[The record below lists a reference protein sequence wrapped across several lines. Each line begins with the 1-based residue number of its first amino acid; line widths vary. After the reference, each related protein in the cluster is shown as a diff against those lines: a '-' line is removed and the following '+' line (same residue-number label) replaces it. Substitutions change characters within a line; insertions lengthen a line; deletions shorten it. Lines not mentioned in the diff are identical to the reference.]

1 MMSTSQYEQ
10 MYILSELTNSAGNY
24 ISKIVNEISE
34 TQGQEAAADF
44 ASKIYNTDTGEINLE
59 YAKSVLSVQEYN
71 NLVIKIN
78 TDKKSILDNV
88 YELSSSAGNMLPSMI
103 VSLAVS
109 AVATPA
115 AGSVAGSTLM
125 GVSG

>member
-44 ASKIYNTDTGEINLE
+44 ASR
-59 YAKSVLSVQEYN
+59 
-71 NLVIKIN
+71 
-78 TDKKSILDNV
+78 
-88 YELSSSAGNMLPSMI
+88 
-103 VSLAVS
+103 
-109 AVATPA
+109 
-115 AGSVAGSTLM
+115 
-125 GVSG
+125 